1 MGNNIVKCP
10 NLEAEEEAVL
20 LAATEVVVKEALKSS
35 KATTRIRRA
44 KVLVAPEEA
53 TKSIAIEA
61 ATEGEELVVVATE
74 TNKNTKTS
82 TISMPIRQRTNSPTL
97 QLLVGQPTRSSMLY
111 SEVLVVALVLKM
123 NLKALMLTQLL
134 TTS

>member
-97 QLLVGQPTRSSMLY
+97 QLLAGQPTRSSMLY

-123 NLKALMLTQLL
+123 NLKALML
-134 TTS
+134 